1 MPVLSPVRSLRSV
14 PNNIH
19 HISEL
24 SEISATQYKLSV
36 VYVITPSVGCLLN
49 SLPVA
54 SQLPITAG

>member
-1 MPVLSPVRSLRSV
+1 MCLIIFITSPG
-14 PNNIH
+14 
-19 HISEL
+19 L

-36 VYVITPSVGCLLN
+36 VYVITPIVGCLLN